1 MPEGHNSIRK
11 KLELISMYVQF
22 LIQCLIGLN
31 HFISCFS
38 KGLCIRKKKKKIRA
52 LFLVIRFLN
61 QARISYD
68 F

>member
-38 KGLCIRKKKKKIRA
+38 KGLCIRKKKIQSSVFSNKVFKSSK
-52 LFLVIRFLN
+52 N
-61 QARISYD
+61 
-68 F
+68 